1 MFEDETGR
9 ELPTPSLLYRP
20 LRQMIYALLFNQHH
34 LQYLSE
40 QKKEK
45 EGIEGIFLL
54 HFEHIF

>member
-45 EGIEGIFLL
+45 EGIEGICLL
-54 HFEHIF
+54 